1 MIDKGNLLKSLGE
14 IDPQLDKDL
23 QGSFVGVT
31 INNEFAIVHNYI
43 DHQNGIWNDDN

>member
-14 IDPQLDKDL
+14 IDPLLDKEL

-43 DHQNGIWNDDN
+43 DNQNDNWD